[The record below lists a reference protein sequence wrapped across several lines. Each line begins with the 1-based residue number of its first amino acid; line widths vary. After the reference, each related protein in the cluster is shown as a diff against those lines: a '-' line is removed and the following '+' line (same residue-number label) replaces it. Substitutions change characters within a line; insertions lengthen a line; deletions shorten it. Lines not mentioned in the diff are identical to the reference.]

1 MLRCGPPQ
9 GPIITK
15 ISPFESSQRDKAKSV
30 EAGRV
35 YLIPQI
41 VTRGIDLARHKM
53 DAGVAGPDSQQGSIL
68 DSEAAGDHGVV
79 QQAAP
84 AAVATHTMKET
95 PSTSAA
101 AVYGGIPKADN
112 AEPVS
117 VQPEK
122 DQSTLDMQSKLKED
136 DDADKERL
144 NLERRKQ
151 LLLRAKAATNVFLE
165 STPVVIVMST
175 ITLWALFSDDIR
187 QAGTYKTA
195 DLGFTV
201 VISICFFLFATEI
214 LLACFAKGQEY
225 LYIPPNQFRMKGE
238 GMITS
243 LVRRFSIGSFYF
255 WLDLVA
261 TLSLIFEI
269 EWMIGDSLSSGAQA
283 ASGGSATK
291 AGARAGR
298 IVRLVR
304 MVRLIRMVRLYKYAT
319 KLSTSANAS
328 EGEVT
333 VVTNVEGEAE
343 EITQESRVG
352 AALTDLTNRRVIILV
367 LVILIVVPNLDAV
380 DDDVFPSVVTQV
392 IDALARKYF
401 QSANGAQQY
410 LVSLS
415 PYFIFKSSLLF
426 SL

>member
-1 MLRCGPPQ
+1 M
-9 GPIITK
+9 
-15 ISPFESSQRDKAKSV
+15 
-30 EAGRV
+30 
-35 YLIPQI
+35 
-41 VTRGIDLARHKM
+41 
-53 DAGVAGPDSQQGSIL
+53 
-68 DSEAAGDHGVV
+68 
-79 QQAAP
+79 
-84 AAVATHTMKET
+84 ATPTMT
-95 PSTSAA
+95 PSMPAA
-101 AVYGGIPKADN
+101 AVSDGFRQTHSAYDKAVPVTMGTQNNTKECNDA
-112 AEPVS
+112 AEKVYRLKL
-117 VQPEK
+117 EK
-122 DQSTLDMQSKLKED
+122 RQ
-136 DDADKERL
+136 
-144 NLERRKQ
+144 Q
-151 LLLRAKAATNVFLE
+151 LLLRVKAMTNAFLE

-201 VISICFFLFATEI
+201 VISICFFLFASEI
-214 LLACFAKGQEY
+214 LLASFAKGQDY

-238 GMITS
+238 DLMSS
-243 LVRRFSIGSFYF
+243 LIRRFSIGSFYF

-269 EWMIGDSLSSGAQA
+269 DWMIGDSLSSGAQA

-319 KLSTSANAS
+319 KLSSSPNAD
-328 EGEVT
+328 GEVT

-392 IDALARKYF
+392 IDALGKKYF
-401 QSANGAQQY
+401 QSTNGAQQY
-410 LVSLS
+410 NVSCLPSSPLSSFLFPLFRQQPTNSLLS
-415 PYFIFKSSLLF
+415 PTSAVRPQPRHCSSSGLQQAE
-426 SL
+426 

>member
-1 MLRCGPPQ
+1 MSQEGSTLPCADANQSGP
-9 GPIITK
+9 
-15 ISPFESSQRDKAKSV
+15 
-30 EAGRV
+30 
-35 YLIPQI
+35 
-41 VTRGIDLARHKM
+41 
-53 DAGVAGPDSQQGSIL
+53 VAADDQQGSFL
-68 DSEAAGDHGVV
+68 DGAVADDRGAV
-79 QQAAP
+79 QQVAA
-84 AAVATHTMKET
+84 AMATTTMT
-95 PSTSAA
+95 PSTPAA
-101 AVYGGIPKADN
+101 AVSDGVRQTRSANDKAV
-112 AEPVS
+112 PVT
-117 VQPEK
+117 VQHEK
-122 DQSTLDMQSKLKED
+122 DQSTLDMGTQNNTKEGNDAAEKVYRLKLEK
-136 DDADKERL
+136 RQ
-144 NLERRKQ
+144 Q
-151 LLLRAKAATNVFLE
+151 LLLRVKAMTNAFLE

-214 LLACFAKGQEY
+214 LLASFAKGQDY

-238 GMITS
+238 DLMSS
-243 LVRRFSIGSFYF
+243 LIRRFSIGSFYF

-269 EWMIGDSLSSGAQA
+269 DWMIGDSLSSGAQA

-319 KLSTSANAS
+319 KLSSSPNAD
-328 EGEVT
+328 GEVT

-392 IDALARKYF
+392 IDALGKKYF
-401 QSANGAQQY
+401 QSTNGAQQY
-410 LVSLS
+410 YVRCLPSSPLSSFLS
-415 PYFIFKSSLLF
+415 PLFRQQPTNSLL
-426 SL
+426 SPTSAVRPQPRHCSSSGLQQAE